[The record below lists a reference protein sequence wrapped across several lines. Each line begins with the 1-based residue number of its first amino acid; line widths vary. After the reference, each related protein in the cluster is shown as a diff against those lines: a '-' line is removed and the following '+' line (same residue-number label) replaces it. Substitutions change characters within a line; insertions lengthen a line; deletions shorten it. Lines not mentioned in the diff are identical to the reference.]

1 MTNNNINI
9 LIGSTKRQLDR
20 RIILGGNVSTEMI
33 ALFNVILKQLD
44 YCIVQVN
51 AGNLE
56 YSAKIQT
63 LENLLVKLKY
73 ACPDICNYWK
83 ELSVSSIVDGGDNT
97 TIDFKTSNA
106 TIKIDTIDYEISELQ
121 ITI

>member
-56 YSAKIQT
+56 YSANT
-63 LENLLVKLKY
+63 NPRKL
-73 ACPDICNYWK
+73 
-83 ELSVSSIVDGGDNT
+83 
-97 TIDFKTSNA
+97 
-106 TIKIDTIDYEISELQ
+106 IS
-121 ITI
+121 